1 MQLIKVKV
9 GGSFKKTEAFLQR
22 NKKMKLSSLDK
33 YGQEGVKALAAATPV
48 DTGLTAASWYYEIER
63 NDKTTSIVW
72 KNSNVVDGTP
82 IAIILQ
88 YGHATRNGGYVQ
100 GSEYINDAL
109 RPIFEKIADS
119 VWKEVTKG

>member
-1 MQLIKVKV
+1 MIKVKV

-33 YGQEGVKALAAATPV
+33 YGKEGVKALAAATPV
-48 DTGLTAASWYYEIER
+48 DTGLTAASWYYEIEQD
-63 NDKTTSIVW
+63 NKTTSIVW

-100 GSEYINDAL
+100 GTEYINDAL

>member
-1 MQLIKVKV
+1 MIKVKV

-22 NKKMKLSSLDK
+22 NKKMKLNSLDK

-109 RPIFEKIADS
+109 RPIFERIADS

>member
-1 MQLIKVKV
+1 
-9 GGSFKKTEAFLQR
+9 
-22 NKKMKLSSLDK
+22 MKFSSLDK
-33 YGQEGVKALAAATPV
+33 YGKEGVQALAAATPV
-48 DTGLTAASWYYEIER
+48 DTGLTAASWYYEIEQT
-63 NDKTTSIVW
+63 DKTTSIVW

-100 GSEYINDAL
+100 GTEYINDAL
-109 RPIFEKIADS
+109 RPIFERIADS